1 MTEPPSVGDE
11 VTMGIMGGDAR
22 ILVAEIEDQQP
33 LVDTD
38 GVFIIIDQYGEEH
51 LVEMDGD
58 TWVATS
64 CDALS
69 PDGLTVWGLYLQAK
83 SKADL
88 AKLGYRQRTT

>member
-1 MTEPPSVGDE
+1 MTERPSVGDA
-11 VTMGIMGGDAR
+11 VTMGMMGSDVR

-58 TWVATS
+58 SWIATS

-69 PDGLTVWGLYLQAK
+69 PDGLTLWGLYLQTK
-83 SKADL
+83 TKTEL
-88 AKLGYRQRTT
+88 ATLGYRQRTS

>member
-1 MTEPPSVGDE
+1 
-11 VTMGIMGGDAR
+11 MGMMGSDVR
-22 ILVAEIEDQQP
+22 ILIAQIEDQQP

-58 TWVATS
+58 TWATTS

-69 PDGLTVWGLYLQAK
+69 PNGLTTWGLYLQAK
-83 SKADL
+83 TKADL
-88 AKLGYRQRTT
+88 AMLGYRPRTT

>member
-1 MTEPPSVGDE
+1 MTERPSVGDE

-58 TWVATS
+58 TWVATN

-69 PDGLTVWGLYLQAK
+69 PNGLTIWGLYLQGK

-88 AKLGYRQRTT
+88 AKLGYRQRTN

>member
-69 PDGLTVWGLYLQAK
+69 PDGLTVWGRQTLAK
-83 SKADL
+83 TNSKL